1 MFSRSHCRS
10 VMYILNRNLLN
21 MNDALI
27 QNRISDMINQE
38 IPESVPLTLEKRSV
52 A

>member
-1 MFSRSHCRS
+1 
-10 VMYILNRNLLN
+10 MYILNRNLLN